1 MIKKEKKSYLI
12 IKVPLRKINYTGYN
26 LLKKIDGSKTA
37 QELLEKNSNISNV
50 RDFIITLYLENMIKV
65 VEWKS
70 ELLLKINL

>member
-1 MIKKEKKSYLI
+1 MI

-37 QELLEKNSNISNV
+37 QELLEKNSNIYNV

-65 VEWKS
+65 VE
-70 ELLLKINL
+70 